1 MEPHLMKTSEIS
13 SEPEGPLTGY
23 RVLELGSTV
32 AGPFCGRLLADF
44 GAEVIKVEPPKGDA
58 VRSMGKRLDGRS
70 LYAASILRNK
80 ALVSIDLNTEGGRE
94 LVREMVADCDVLVEN
109 FKPGSMERWGLG
121 YDVLAQI
128 NPGLV
133 MVRISG
139 FGQDG
144 PYANRP
150 GYGVIAE
157 AMSGL
162 RHLTGDPDRPPS
174 RMATSLTDYITG
186 LYAAFGVTLALLER
200 KVSGRGQMIDAAL
213 YESAF
218 SFMEPWIPAFEK
230 LGHIAERSG
239 SVLPGS
245 TPNNLYPT
253 GDGDHIHIAAPGD
266 SVFGRLVGAM
276 GRPDLAADPRFASAI
291 DRSRNHQE
299 IDGLIANWT
308 SSRTIPAIER
318 TLVEHQVPVSPIYTI
333 ADLFQDAHVQ
343 DRGAIVNAP
352 DMELGS
358 IAMAGVVPRLSGTPG
373 RILFAG
379 GQVGSNT
386 REVLEDTFGIE
397 SGRVDSLI
405 QAGAIFER
413 EESK

>member
-1 MEPHLMKTSEIS
+1 MTTSEVP
-13 SEPEGPLTGY
+13 SEPQGPLAGY

-80 ALVSIDLNTEGGRE
+80 ALVSIDLDTEGGRE
-94 LVREMVADCDVLVEN
+94 LVQEMVADCDVLVEN

-121 YDVLAQI
+121 YEELARI

-186 LYAAFGVTLALLER
+186 LYAAFGVALALLER
-200 KVSGRGQMIDAAL
+200 KVSGRGQMIDAVL

-239 SVLPGS
+239 SGLPES

-253 GDGDHIHIAAPGD
+253 GDGDYIHIAAPGD
-266 SVFGRLVGAM
+266 SVFGRLVDAIGL
-276 GRPDLAADPRFASAI
+276 PDLAEDPRFATAV
-291 DRSRNHQE
+291 DRSRNEQD

-308 SSRTIPAIER
+308 SSRTIPTIER
-318 TLVEHQVPVSPIYTI
+318 ILVEHQVPVAPIYTI

-352 DMELGS
+352 DVELGS
-358 IAMAGVVPRLSGTPG
+358 IAMAGVVPRLSATPG

-379 GQVGSNT
+379 GEVGSNT
-386 REVLEDTFGIE
+386 REVLEDTFGID

-405 QAGAIFER
+405 QSGAIFER

>member
-1 MEPHLMKTSEIS
+1 MKASEIS
-13 SEPEGPLTGY
+13 SELEGPLTGY

-352 DMELGS
+352 DVELGS

-379 GQVGSNT
+379 GEVGSNT

-405 QAGAIFER
+405 QSGAIFER